1 MRKESKVGRYENIVV
16 INPDCTKEEEEDLLK
31 RIKGN
36 IEKSGATI
44 IKVDDWA
51 VRKLAYPIKKK
62 DRGHYFF
69 FLLDMDEGGVTGLDK
84 FYRNLDLILR
94 YIFVSVDEKE
104 KGLEK
109 PPDQVV
115 FDELEGEFL

>member
-1 MRKESKVGRYENIVV
+1 VGRYENIIV

-31 RIKGN
+31 RITTN
-36 IEKSGATI
+36 IEKFGANI

-69 FLLDMDEGGVTGLDK
+69 FLLDMAEENVAPLNK
-84 FYRNLDLILR
+84 FYRTVDLILR
-94 YIFVSVDEKE
+94 HMFVAVAEADKAP
-104 KGLEK
+104 EK
-109 PPDQVV
+109 PPEPVV
-115 FDELEGEFL
+115 FDELEGELA